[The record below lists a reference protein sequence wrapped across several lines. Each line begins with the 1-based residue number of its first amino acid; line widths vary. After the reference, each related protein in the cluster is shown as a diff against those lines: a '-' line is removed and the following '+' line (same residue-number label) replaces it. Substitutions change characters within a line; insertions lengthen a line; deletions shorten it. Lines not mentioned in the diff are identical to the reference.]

1 MTDFSPY
8 YPLWGRQLLAEFT
21 NINWQYGLK
30 LKTPVFEI
38 TETKRQY
45 GSWQPAT
52 RVMSISSR
60 LITGHSWDITC
71 QILKHEMAH
80 QICSERFFDNDGGHG
95 PLFQKA
101 CDLLGLTAPFR
112 LASGD
117 LPESG
122 TTDPSGSRQTEKGR
136 QFIRR
141 IGKLL
146 ALAGSNN
153 EHEAAIAMEKAGQLM
168 ARHNLQ
174 QLQEDLQSDFTS
186 LIINGKTKRLER
198 WQHKICAIL
207 LRFFYVK
214 VVTASLYDPLQDTH
228 HKTIEIFGRQ
238 ENVAIAEYCYAFLA
252 GKLTSLWQEN
262 KSKTYGK
269 GIRARNSYYLGLL
282 QGFYDKLLAQEALTT
297 RPLPEKREADRS
309 TAPGMAVLIQAEERA
324 LDHFVGMR
332 FPRLRRRSGSG
343 AMIYRETYELGRT
356 DGGQIVLHKGV
367 ADRSSEQGL
376 SIQNTSGAVHK
387 QLISLAQE

>member
-21 NINWQYGLK
+21 NINWQYGLR

-38 TETKRQY
+38 TETERQY
-45 GSWQPAT
+45 GSWQSAT
-52 RVMSISSR
+52 RVIRISTR

-80 QICSERFFDNDGGHG
+80 QICSELFFETDAGHG

-101 CDLLGLTAPFR
+101 CDLLGLPAPFR
-112 LASGD
+112 HASGD
-117 LPESG
+117 LPKTGAADLSG
-122 TTDPSGSRQTEKGR
+122 NQQTEKGR

-146 ALAGSNN
+146 ALASSNN
-153 EHEAAIAMEKAGQLM
+153 EHEAAIAMEKASQLM

-174 QLQEDLQSDFTS
+174 QVLEDAQSEFTS
-186 LIINGKTKRLER
+186 LIINGRTRRLER

-238 ENVAIAEYCYAFLA
+238 ENVAIAEYCYTFLA
-252 GKLTSLWQEN
+252 GKLASLWQEN
-262 KSKTYGK
+262 RAKTYGK

-282 QGFYDKLLAQEALTT
+282 QGFHDKLLAQEALTART
-297 RPLPEKREADRS
+297 MPEKRGADRLG
-309 TAPGMAVLIQAEERA
+309 TPGMAVLIQGEVKA
-324 LDHFVGMR
+324 LDQFVGVR
-332 FPRLRRRSGSG
+332 FPRLRRRSGTR
-343 AMIYRETYELGRT
+343 AMIYRDTYELGRT

-367 ADRSSEQGL
+367 AEQNSEQGL
-376 SIQNTSGAVHK
+376 LLSR
-387 QLISLAQE
+387 

>member
-1 MTDFSPY
+1 MTDFSAY
-8 YPLWGRQLLAEFT
+8 YPLWGRQLLAEFA
-21 NINWQYGLK
+21 NINWQYGLR

-38 TETKRQY
+38 TETERQY
-45 GSWQPAT
+45 GSWQSAT
-52 RVMSISSR
+52 RVIRISTR

-80 QICSERFFDNDGGHG
+80 QICSELFCQTDGGHG
-95 PLFQKA
+95 PLFQKG
-101 CDLLGLTAPFR
+101 CDLLGLPAPFR
-112 LASGD
+112 LSSGD
-117 LPESG
+117 LPETG
-122 TTDPSGSRQTEKGR
+122 ATDPAGSQQTEKGR

-153 EHEAAIAMEKAGQLM
+153 EHEAAIAMEKASQLM

-174 QLQEDLQSDFTS
+174 QLQEDVQSEFTS
-186 LIINGKTKRLER
+186 LIINGKSKRLER
-198 WQHKICAIL
+198 WQHKICTIL

-214 VVTASLYDPLQDTH
+214 VVTASLYDPLQDSH
-228 HKTIEIFGRQ
+228 HKTIEIFGRE

-252 GKLTSLWQEN
+252 GKLACLWQEN
-262 KSKTYGK
+262 RSKTYGK

-297 RPLPEKREADRS
+297 RPKPEEREAERS
-309 TAPGMAVLIQAEERA
+309 GTPGMAVLIQAEERE
-324 LDHFVGMR
+324 LDRFVGMR
-332 FPRLRRRSGSG
+332 FPRLRRRSGTG

-367 ADRSSEQGL
+367 TKQNSEQGL
-376 SIQNTSGAVHK
+376 LLSQSK
-387 QLISLAQE
+387 

>member
-1 MTDFSPY
+1 MMDFSPY
-8 YPLWGRQLLAEFT
+8 YPLWGRQLLAEFA
-21 NINWQYGLK
+21 NINWQYGLA

-38 TETKRQY
+38 TEAEKRC
-45 GSWQPAT
+45 GSWQAGT
-52 RVMSISSR
+52 RIIRISAR
-60 LITGHSWDITC
+60 LITGRSWDITC

-80 QICSERFFDNDGGHG
+80 QICSELFFEADAGHG
-95 PLFQKA
+95 PVFEKA
-101 CDLLGLTAPFR
+101 CDLLGLPAPFR
-112 LASGD
+112 RASGD
-117 LPESG
+117 LPELAG
-122 TTDPSGSRQTEKGR
+122 TGPAENQQTEQGR
-136 QFIRR
+136 HFIRR

-146 ALAGSNN
+146 ALAGSAN
-153 EHEAAIAMEKAGQLM
+153 EHEAAIAMEKASQLM

-174 QLQEDLQSDFTS
+174 QVQEDLHSEFTS

-238 ENVAIAEYCYAFLA
+238 ENVAIAEYCYAFLSGQLA
-252 GKLTSLWQEN
+252 SLWQQN
-262 KSKTYGK
+262 RKKASGK

-282 QGFYDKLLAQEALTT
+282 QGFHDKLLAQEALTA
-297 RPLPEKREADRS
+297 RPRPEKRETDRS
-309 TAPGMAVLIQAEERA
+309 ADPGMAVLIRAEERE
-324 LDHFVGMR
+324 LDQFVGMR

-343 AMIYRETYELGRT
+343 AMIYRDTFEQGRT

-367 ADRSSEQGL
+367 ADQGSEQGL
-376 SIQNTSGAVHK
+376 LLTQSG
-387 QLISLAQE
+387 

>member
-8 YPLWGRQLLAEFT
+8 YPLWGRQLLAEFA
-21 NINWQYGLK
+21 NINWQYGLA

-38 TETKRQY
+38 TETEKRC
-45 GSWQPAT
+45 GSWQAAT
-52 RVMSISSR
+52 RIIRISAR

-80 QICSERFFDNDGGHG
+80 QICSELFFENDARHG
-95 PLFQKA
+95 PIFEKA
-101 CDLLGLTAPFR
+101 CDLLGLPAPFR

-117 LPESG
+117 LPETG
-122 TTDPSGSRQTEKGR
+122 TPDPAGNQQAEKGR

-146 ALAGSNN
+146 ALAGSAN
-153 EHEAAIAMEKAGQLM
+153 EHEAAIAMEKASQLM

-174 QLQEDLQSDFTS
+174 QVQEDAQSEFTS
-186 LIINGKTKRLER
+186 LIINSRCKRLES
-198 WQHKICAIL
+198 WQHRICAIL

-252 GKLTSLWQEN
+252 GQLVSLWRQN
-262 KSKTYGK
+262 RTKASGK

-282 QGFYDKLLAQEALTT
+282 QGFYDKLLAKETLRGAHIPPKTNDAKRDGVQKKVTAL
-297 RPLPEKREADRS
+297 
-309 TAPGMAVLIQAEERA
+309 IIAEDRA
-324 LDHFVGMR
+324 LDRFVGMR
-332 FPRLRRRSGSG
+332 FPRLRRRSGTG
-343 AMIYRETYELGRT
+343 AMIYRDTYEQGRT
-356 DGGQIVLHKGV
+356 DGGRIVLHKGV
-367 ADRSSEQGL
+367 ADQGGEQGL
-376 SIQNTSGAVHK
+376 F
-387 QLISLAQE
+387 LP

>member
-8 YPLWGRQLLAEFT
+8 YPLWGRQLLAEFA
-21 NINWQYGLK
+21 NINWQYGLP

-38 TETKRQY
+38 TEAERQY
-45 GSWQPAT
+45 GSWQAAT
-52 RVMSISSR
+52 RVIRISAR

-80 QICSERFFDNDGGHG
+80 QICSELFFQTDGGHG
-95 PLFQKA
+95 PVFEKA
-101 CDLLGLTAPFR
+101 CDLLGLPAPFR
-112 LASGD
+112 RASGD
-117 LPESG
+117 LPEIAG
-122 TTDPSGSRQTEKGR
+122 TGPAENQQTEQGR

-153 EHEAAIAMEKAGQLM
+153 EHEAAIAMEKASQLM

-174 QLQEDLQSDFTS
+174 QIMEDLHSEFTS
-186 LIINGKTKRLER
+186 LIINGKTKRLES

-214 VVTASLYDPLQDTH
+214 VVTASLYDPLTDTH

-252 GKLTSLWQEN
+252 GQLASLWQQN
-262 KSKTYGK
+262 RTRASGK

-282 QGFYDKLLAQEALTT
+282 QGFHDKLRAQEALTA
-297 RPLPEKREADRS
+297 RPRPEKRETDRS
-309 TAPGMAVLIQAEERA
+309 ADPGMAVLIRAEERE
-324 LDHFVGMR
+324 LDQFVGMR

-343 AMIYRETYELGRT
+343 AMIYRDTYEQGRT

-367 ADRSSEQGL
+367 ANQGSEQGL
-376 SIQNTSGAVHK
+376 LLTQ
-387 QLISLAQE
+387 Q

>member
-21 NINWQYGLK
+21 NINWQYGLT

-38 TETKRQY
+38 TETERQY
-45 GSWQPAT
+45 GSWQSVT
-52 RVMSISSR
+52 RVIRISTR
-60 LITGHSWDITC
+60 LITSHSWDITC

-80 QICSERFFDNDGGHG
+80 QICSELFRQTDAGHG

-101 CDLLGLTAPFR
+101 CDLLGLPAPFR

-117 LPESG
+117 LPETG
-122 TTDPSGSRQTEKGR
+122 ATDPAGNQQTEKGR

-153 EHEAAIAMEKAGQLM
+153 EHEAAIAMEKASQLM

-174 QLQEDLQSDFTS
+174 QVQEDLQSEFTS
-186 LIINGKTKRLER
+186 LIINGRTRRLER
-198 WQHKICAIL
+198 WQHKICALL

-252 GKLTSLWQEN
+252 GQLASLWQQN
-262 KSKTYGK
+262 RSRIGGK
-269 GIRARNSYYLGLL
+269 GIRTRNSYYLGLL
-282 QGFYDKLLAQEALTT
+282 QGFYDKLLAQEGLTK
-297 RPLPEKREADRS
+297 RPLPEERKVDRPGV
-309 TAPGMAVLIQAEERA
+309 PGMAVLIQAEERA
-324 LDHFVGMR
+324 LDRFVGMR
-332 FPRLRRRSGSG
+332 FPRLRRRSGTG

-367 ADRSSEQGL
+367 ATQGREQGL
-376 SIQNTSGAVHK
+376 LLSG
-387 QLISLAQE
+387 

>member
-8 YPLWGRQLLAEFT
+8 YPLWGRQLLAEFA
-21 NINWQYGLK
+21 NINWQYGLG

-38 TETKRQY
+38 SEADRQY
-45 GSWQPAT
+45 GSWQAGT
-52 RVMSISSR
+52 RLIRISSR
-60 LITGHSWDITC
+60 LISGHSWDTTC

-80 QICSERFFDNDGGHG
+80 QICSELFRQNDAGHG
-95 PLFQKA
+95 PLFHKA
-101 CDLLGLTAPFR
+101 CDLLGLPAPFR
-112 LASGD
+112 LAAGD

-122 TTDPSGSRQTEKGR
+122 ASAPAGNQQTEQGR

-141 IGKLL
+141 IAKLL

-174 QLQEDLQSDFTS
+174 QVQEELQSAFTS
-186 LIINGKTKRLER
+186 LIINGRTRRIER

-214 VVTASLYDPLQDTH
+214 VVTASLYDPLQDLH

-252 GKLTSLWQEN
+252 GQLASLWRQN
-262 KSKTYGK
+262 RARVGGK
-269 GIRARNSYYLGLL
+269 GIRARNSYYLGVL
-282 QGFYDKLLAQEALTT
+282 QGFYDKLLAQEALTA
-297 RPLPEKREADRS
+297 RPLPEKRAAEGS
-309 TAPGMAVLIQAEERA
+309 GNTGMAVLILAEERS
-324 LDHFVGMR
+324 LDRFVGMR
-332 FPRLRRRSGSG
+332 FPRLRRRSGTG

-367 ADRSSEQGL
+367 EEQGREQGL
-376 SIQNTSGAVHK
+376 LLPG
-387 QLISLAQE
+387 

>member
-21 NINWQYGLK
+21 NINWQYGLT
-30 LKTPVFEI
+30 LTTPVFEI
-38 TETKRQY
+38 SENERQY
-45 GSWQPAT
+45 GSWHSAT
-52 RVMSISSR
+52 RVIRISTRLISS
-60 LITGHSWDITC
+60 HSWDITC

-80 QICSERFFDNDGGHG
+80 QICSELFSENDAGHG

-101 CDLLGLTAPFR
+101 CDLLGLPAPFR
-112 LASGD
+112 LAAGD
-117 LPESG
+117 LPVTG
-122 TTDPSGSRQTEKGR
+122 ATDPAGNQQTEKGR

-153 EHEAAIAMEKAGQLM
+153 EHEAAIAMEKASQLM

-174 QLQEDLQSDFTS
+174 QIQEDAQSEFTS
-186 LIINGKTKRLER
+186 LIINNKSKRLER

-214 VVTASLYDPLQDTH
+214 VVTASLYDPLQDCL

-252 GKLTSLWQEN
+252 GQLTSLWQEN
-262 KSKTYGK
+262 RSRIRGK
-269 GIRARNSYYLGLL
+269 GIRARNSYYLGVL
-282 QGFYDKLLAQEALTT
+282 QGFYDKLLAQEALTR
-297 RPLPEKREADRS
+297 RPRPEKRETERS
-309 TAPGMAVLIQAEERA
+309 GAPGMALLIQAEERE
-324 LDHFVGMR
+324 LDRFVGMR
-332 FPRLRRRSGSG
+332 FPRLRRRSGTG
-343 AMIYRETYELGRT
+343 AMIYRESYELGRT

-367 ADRSSEQGL
+367 TEQRGEQGL
-376 SIQNTSGAVHK
+376 LLSR
-387 QLISLAQE
+387 

>member
-8 YPLWGRQLLAEFT
+8 YPLWGRQLLAEFA
-21 NINWQYGLK
+21 NINWQYGLA

-38 TETKRQY
+38 TEAEKQY
-45 GSWQPAT
+45 GSWQAAT
-52 RVMSISSR
+52 RIIRISTR

-80 QICSERFFDNDGGHG
+80 QICSELFFEVDGGHG
-95 PLFQKA
+95 PLFEKA
-101 CDLLGLTAPFR
+101 CDLLGLPAPFR
-112 LASGD
+112 RASGD
-117 LPESG
+117 LPELAG
-122 TTDPSGSRQTEKGR
+122 TSPAHNQQTEQGR

-146 ALAGSNN
+146 ALAGSAN
-153 EHEAAIAMEKAGQLM
+153 EHEAALAMEKASQLM

-174 QLQEDLQSDFTS
+174 QIQEDAQSEFTS
-186 LIINGKTKRLER
+186 LIINGRCKRLES

-214 VVTASLYDPLQDTH
+214 VVTASLYDPLTDTL

-252 GKLTSLWQEN
+252 GKLAALWQQN
-262 KSKTYGK
+262 RTKASGK

-282 QGFYDKLLAQEALTT
+282 QGFYDKLLAQETLRDAHIPKKNDAEKKDGVQKKITALI
-297 RPLPEKREADRS
+297 
-309 TAPGMAVLIQAEERA
+309 TAEDRA
-324 LDHFVGMR
+324 LDRFVGMR

-343 AMIYRETYELGRT
+343 AMIYRDTYEQGRT
-356 DGGQIVLHKGV
+356 DGSQIVLHKGV
-367 ADRSSEQGL
+367 ADQGYERGL
-376 SIQNTSGAVHK
+376 F
-387 QLISLAQE
+387 LP